1 MNGRLFKL
9 AAAGVSAALIWG
21 FFVEPRSIE
30 ITELR
35 LNGIRSSSQT
45 LAVISD
51 LHLDGLGYRER
62 KLLEILEKRRPD
74 IVILLGDV
82 VDGPS
87 DLPDLE
93 RFLNALPSNQRIAI
107 FGNWEY
113 WGGIDHD
120 ALRDVY
126 AKHGVRLL
134 INDCHEGI
142 VGLDDAT
149 AGEPDL
155 EAAVGRCHSATAKA
169 APFLLLQH
177 SPGFF
182 ENTELGTQ
190 RFALSLSGHTHGGQ
204 IAIFGFAPW
213 KPPGSGSFVAGEY
226 LTRFGRLYV
235 TRGIGTSV
243 IPLRIGARPEI
254 VFITT
259 P

>member
-1 MNGRLFKL
+1 MRGRLIKL
-9 AAAGVSAALIWG
+9 AAASTLGLLAWG
-21 FFVEPRSIE
+21 GLVEPRLISV
-30 ITELR
+30 TELR
-35 LNGIRSSSQT
+35 LNAPVSNFKTI
-45 LAVISD
+45 AVISD
-51 LHLDGLGYRER
+51 LHLNGIGAREQ
-62 KLLEILEKRRPD
+62 KLLEIIQQRQPD
-74 IVILLGDV
+74 TVILLGDV
-82 VDGPS
+82 VDGPD
-87 DLPDLE
+87 DLPELE
-93 RFLNALPSNQRIAI
+93 RFLSALPPSQRLAI

-120 ALRDVY
+120 ALRGVY

-155 EAAVGRCHSATAKA
+155 EAAVGKCRIATAKA

-182 ENTELGTQ
+182 ENTEVGVQ

-204 IAIFGFAPW
+204 IALFGWAPW
-213 KPPGSGSFVAGEY
+213 TPPGSGSFVAGEY
-226 LTRFGRLYV
+226 MTRLGRLFV

-254 VFITT
+254 VFVTT
-259 P
+259 S